1 MNHCRLTLERFDMK
15 QCTLWIALAALL
27 AGSAHAVER
36 PPRAGEVEQKAKDS
50 KPAPKKPAVKRRAVA
65 AVIDGTPRIAAPR
78 SDMLAPALI
87 VPATPLPALP
97 GPAPIMRCDG
107 GGCVDTSG
115 TRYNGGVG
123 TTLLSPQGKLCNN
136 NGATVQCF

>member
-1 MNHCRLTLERFDMK
+1 MIHCRLTLERFDMK
-15 QCTLWIALAALL
+15 QLALCMALAALL
-27 AGSAHAVER
+27 AGGAHAVER
-36 PPRAGEVEQKAKDS
+36 PPRAGEVEQQAKPG
-50 KPAPKKPAVKRRAVA
+50 KPAPKKSAVKRRAVT

-78 SDMLAPALI
+78 SDLAAPALT